1 MSVIRSALDKSWP
14 LGSGFSRQPSFAEPL
29 LTWPKATVSA
39 SGGTAVNET
48 YLAGRIDEEKS
59 RANHRHHDR

>member
-14 LGSGFSRQPSFAEPL
+14 LGSGFSRKPSFAEPL
-29 LTWPKATVSA
+29 LTWPKAPVTA

-48 YLAGRIDEEKS
+48 CLARRIDEEKS
-59 RANHRHHDR
+59 GAHHRHHVR